1 MAPAGGG
8 NIKVVVRCRPFNSR
22 EIDRGAKCIVEMK
35 NNQTV
40 LTPPDGASSAKGQK
54 DTAPKSFAFD
64 RSYWSF
70 NKSDPTYAGQDNLHD
85 DLGKPLLDNA
95 FQGYNNCIFAY
106 GQTGSGKSY
115 SMMGYGKEHGIIPKI
130 CQDMFGRIGQLQ
142 SDKNTRCTVEVSY
155 LEIYNERVRD
165 LLNPSTKGNLKV
177 REHPSTG
184 PYVEDLAKLVVGSF
198 QEIEN
203 LMDEGNKAR
212 TVAAT
217 NMNETSSR
225 SHAVFTLILTQK
237 SFDPDAK
244 MELEKQAK
252 ISLVD
257 LAGSERATSTGATGA
272 RLKEG
277 AEINRSLSTLGRVIA
292 ALADLSTGK
301 KKKGPGGTVPYRDSV
316 LTWLLKDSL
325 GGNSMTAM
333 IAAISP
339 ADINYDETLSTLRYA
354 DSAKRIKNHAV
365 INEDANAR
373 MIRELKEELSLLRS
387 KLGGG
392 GAGGAGGAGGIA
404 VPPEE
409 VYAEGTPLEQQIVSI
424 TQADGTVKKVS
435 KAEIAEQ
442 LSQSE
447 KILIDL
453 NQTWEEKLVKTEE
466 IHKEREAAL
475 EELGISIE
483 KGFVGLHTPKK
494 MPHLVNLSDDPLL
507 AECLVYNLKPGKTT
521 VGNVDSNAEHQAN
534 IRLNGTRI
542 LHDHCTFDN
551 AMDGIVTIT
560 PSEGA
565 SIMVNGRRIT
575 ETTPLHSGYRIIF
588 GDFHIFR
595 FNHPMEAKAERD
607 ENRQSLLRQSVTA
620 NALISP
626 RLGHERSQSKAGSE
640 VGESRPDSPAA
651 LREGRDSDWSL
662 ARREAAG
669 AILGTDKNLQSL
681 TDEELN
687 SLFED
692 VQRARAERV
701 NEREGDDDLES
712 NLSYPF
718 REKYMSTGTIDNFSL
733 DTALTMP
740 STPKGGENDDRLK
753 EIRETMQTQLEKQ
766 KEEYQDQLKTAEAA
780 NVEVEEIKKEKERM
794 EETLTQIKTDMEKQ
808 LAVQKKEFEAKIE
821 KLDPLKRPKANP
833 KLSADEI
840 QRAKKAVDHWKGWH
854 YVQMA
859 EAILQDAASLK
870 EAQIMSYELEENVVF
885 QFTVVDQGHAL
896 CSSYDMVLNDVSNED
911 DIALEQA
918 GKPCVGV
925 RVVDYKHSVV
935 HLWSVEK
942 LYDRVRQMR
951 QMHQYLDQPEY
962 SQHFKFDNPFV
973 ETCMPEYSLVGEV
986 DVPLKAVFDSRV
998 QDFTLD
1004 VLSPYTSHVIGII
1017 KVSLEPSSARAPSS
1031 TLKYNVVMHDMVGF
1045 AEREGTDV
1053 HAQLFIPGVSENG
1066 VTTTQMIKDFDE
1078 EPIRFDSV
1086 HSMSVPLF
1094 GPQDINLRIAIF
1106 AKVTAMHLDKLLS
1119 WDEMRDSPP
1128 GSENKPKGARINE
1141 SQFYT
1146 KEKHDLLARIQIL
1159 EMNEEGEHMPVE
1171 VTQTGELDVG
1181 TFQLH
1186 QGLQRRIA
1194 INLSHS
1200 SGDAL
1205 PWEDVSSM
1213 RVGQVQLVDQSGK
1226 VPDMTSP
1233 VPDVQLRL
1241 GGKPSFRQ
1249 NANGTRSATISGH
1262 WDSGS
1267 HNSLL
1272 LDRVTADK
1280 YKVQLTLSWDIVA
1293 DNLAEPMKF
1302 STNIYCQ
1309 ILGRAYVR
1317 QTSMLSALWQQVRIV
1332 HSSSTI
1338 FSLGL
1343 KPAPIKRAGDLWR
1356 MNSQHDYVKGE
1367 ENLSNWSPRGVTLIA
1382 DYIAARKK
1390 RRRIAEIGAAQLWL
1404 KKIGL
1409 PEPRVK
1415 PAETEEQSED
1425 ELSPVKADN
1434 DDDSI
1439 NALLNDTPETSRPST
1454 PNKHNENEAPEAAEE
1469 EGEIEPVATEVEAE
1483 VEIEAGVE
1491 AGTDD
1496 VKTAEQIGAEPVS
1509 AEVVEVPEGTNHEKP
1524 EEVSEEKPQSEY
1536 NEADTDLLTRCIDLW
1551 KRYPDPAFSI
1561 LSPANISP
1569 PTNGI
1574 APESTTPPKLIAT
1587 VLRIPKNP
1595 SVLKGGYLL
1604 VPSADST
1611 KWQKRFV
1618 ELRRPYMHIH
1628 NATNGDEV
1636 AIVSLR
1642 NSRVDSQPEILA
1654 LFGGHHDNLA
1664 DESAVDDSAS
1674 ISSNTQS
1681 SHRRTASGRVSSI
1694 WAGSQAASTGPG
1706 LGGLS
1711 ERLQA
1716 GVFAVYGTDNTWL
1729 FAARNE
1735 KDKLDWIL
1743 RIDQSYYSGS
1753 ASANPSINGSRAV
1766 SPQPRHHAFGD

>member
-1 MAPAGGG
+1 MAGGG
-8 NIKVVVRCRPFNSR
+8 NIKVVVRVRPFNSR
-22 EIDRGAKCIVEMK
+22 EIDRGAKRIVDMK
-35 NNQTV
+35 GNQTV
-40 LTPPDGASSAKGQK
+40 LTPPNEAAHSGKGAKDGG
-54 DTAPKSFAFD
+54 PKTFAFD

-70 NKSDPTYAGQDNLHD
+70 NKSDSNYAGQENLHD

-115 SMMGYGKEHGIIPKI
+115 SMMGYGAEHGIIPKI
-130 CQDMFGRIGQLQ
+130 CQDMFGRIDGLQ
-142 SDKNTRCTVEVSY
+142 SDSSTKCTVEVSY

-237 SFDPDAK
+237 STDADTK

-301 KKKGPGGTVPYRDSV
+301 KKKGAGNTVPYRDSV

-373 MIRELKEELSLLRS
+373 MIRELKEELALLRS
-387 KLGGG
+387 KMGGG
-392 GAGGAGGAGGIA
+392 TVGGVSGAGGAA
-404 VPPEE
+404 PEE
-409 VYAEGTPLEQQIVSI
+409 VYDPDTPLEKQIVSI
-424 TQADGTVKKVS
+424 TSADGTVKKVS

-447 KILIDL
+447 KLLTDL

-542 LHDHCTFDN
+542 LHDHCSFDN
-551 AMDGIVTIT
+551 AADGTVTIT
-560 PSEGA
+560 PNEGA
-565 SIMVNGRRIT
+565 SIMVNGRRISEPT
-575 ETTPLHSGYRIIF
+575 RLHSGYRVIL

-620 NALISP
+620 SQLQNLDRASPSP
-626 RLGHERSQSKAGSE
+626 RPGHERTLSKAGSE
-640 VGESRPDSPAA
+640 LGDSRPDSPA
-651 LREGRDSDWSL
+651 LSRNGRDTDWSF

-669 AILGTDKNLQSL
+669 AILGTDKNLSSL

-687 SLFED
+687 ALFAD

-701 NEREGDDDLES
+701 NDRDGDDDLES
-712 NLSYPF
+712 NMSYPF

-740 STPKGGENDDRLK
+740 STPKAGDSDDRLK
-753 EIRETMQTQLEKQ
+753 EIRESMQSQLEKQ
-766 KEEYQDQLKTAEAA
+766 KEEYQDQIQSAEAA
-780 NVEVEEIKKEKERM
+780 NVEVEEIKQEKVRM
-794 EETLTQIKTDMEKQ
+794 EETLSQLKADMQRQLDEQKQ
-808 LAVQKKEFEAKIE
+808 KFEAKIE
-821 KLDPLKRPKANP
+821 KLDPLKRPKAKP

-840 QRAKKAVDHWKGWH
+840 KLAKNVMKHWRSRH
-854 YVQMA
+854 YVRMA
-859 EAILQDAASLK
+859 EAVLQHAATLK
-870 EAQIMSYELEENVVF
+870 EAQIMSEELGENVVF
-885 QFTVVDQGHAL
+885 QFTVIDQGHAL
-896 CSSYDMVLNDVSNED
+896 CSTYDMILNDVSTD
-911 DIALEQA
+911 SDLALEQSQ
-918 GKPCVGV
+918 KPCVGV
-925 RVVDYKHSVV
+925 RVVDYKNAVI
-935 HLWSVEK
+935 HLWSLEK
-942 LYDRVRQMR
+942 LHDRVRQMR

-962 SQHFKFDNPFV
+962 CQHFKLDNPFV
-973 ETCMPEYSLVGEV
+973 ETCMPQFSLVGEV

-1004 VLSPYTSHVIGII
+1004 VLSPHTSHAIGII

-1066 VTTTQMIKDFDE
+1066 MTTTQMIKDFDE
-1078 EPIRFDSV
+1078 GPVRFDSV

-1094 GPQDINLRIAIF
+1094 GPQDANLRIAIF
-1106 AKVTAMHLDKLLS
+1106 AKVSTMHLDKLLS
-1119 WDEMRDSPP
+1119 WDDMRDNTP
-1128 GSENKPKGARINE
+1128 GADAKQQGARISE

-1146 KEKHDLLARIQIL
+1146 QEKHDILARIQVL
-1159 EMNEEGEHMPVE
+1159 EMNENGEYVPME
-1171 VTQTGELDVG
+1171 VTQTSELDVG

-1194 INLSHS
+1194 INLTHS

-1205 PWEDVSSM
+1205 PWEDVSSV
-1213 RVGQVQLVDQSGK
+1213 RVGKVQLVDHSGK
-1226 VPDMTSP
+1226 VPDLASP
-1233 VPDVQLRL
+1233 TPEISLRI
-1241 GGKPSFRQ
+1241 GTKPTLRQ
-1249 NANGTRSATISGH
+1249 NANGTRSLTVTGH
-1262 WDSGS
+1262 WDSS
-1267 HNSLL
+1267 LHNSLL
-1272 LDRVTADK
+1272 LDRTTADK
-1280 YKVQLTLSWDIVA
+1280 YKIQLTLAWDICS

-1302 STNIYCQ
+1302 STDLYCQ
-1309 ILGRAYVR
+1309 ILGRNYVR
-1317 QTSMLSALWQQVRIV
+1317 QASMLSSLWQHVRIV
-1332 HSSSTI
+1332 HSSTAI
-1338 FSLGL
+1338 FTLGM
-1343 KPAPIKRAGDLWR
+1343 KPAPIKRMGDLWR
-1356 MNSQHDYVKGE
+1356 MSSQHDYVKGE
-1367 ENLSNWSPRGVTLIA
+1367 ENLTNWTPRGVSLIG
-1382 DYIAARKK
+1382 DFIAARKK
-1390 RRRIAEIGAAQLWL
+1390 KRRITEIGAVQLFL

-1409 PEPRVK
+1409 PEPKRR
-1415 PAETEEQSED
+1415 PSEYAQNSED
-1425 ELSPVKADN
+1425 DLSPTKVR
-1434 DDDSI
+1434 DDDEDSI
-1439 NALLNDTPETSRPST
+1439 NALLNDTPESSRPGT
-1454 PNKHNENEAPEAAEE
+1454 PTQEIPSEEQDDKNDGAAAHTQE
-1469 EGEIEPVATEVEAE
+1469 
-1483 VEIEAGVE
+1483 
-1491 AGTDD
+1491 TDD
-1496 VKTAEQIGAEPVS
+1496 VQPSEGDKNSETTEAPGTSESAGAHESNGSTEPTV
-1509 AEVVEVPEGTNHEKP
+1509 KP
-1524 EEVSEEKPQSEY
+1524 TQSEFD
-1536 NEADTDLLTRCIDLW
+1536 EAEATILAKCVDLW
-1551 KRYPDPAFSI
+1551 KRHPDPSFKV
-1561 LSPANISP
+1561 LSPTNTAP
-1569 PTNGI
+1569 PTNGV
-1574 APESTTPPKLIAT
+1574 APESTEAPRLIAT
-1587 VLRIPKNP
+1587 VVRVPKNP
-1595 SVLKGGYLL
+1595 TVLKGGYLL
-1604 VPSADST
+1604 VPNADST
-1611 KWQKRFV
+1611 KWVKRFV
-1618 ELRRPYMHIH
+1618 ELRRPYMHLH
-1628 NATNGDEV
+1628 NCTDGDEV

-1654 LFGGHHDNLA
+1654 LFNGHD
-1664 DESAVDDSAS
+1664 DDGVDGE
-1674 ISSNTQS
+1674 ISSNNGGSIQPG
-1681 SHRRTASGRVSSI
+1681 HRRTSSGRVISTIWSGNPGSS
-1694 WAGSQAASTGPG
+1694 GPG

-1735 KDKLDWIL
+1735 REKLDWIF

-1753 ASANPSINGSRAV
+1753 GSVSGSGAV
-1766 SPQPRHHAFGD
+1766 SPQPRSHAFHNE

>member
-22 EIDRGAKCIVEMK
+22 EISRGSRCIVEMK
-35 NNQTV
+35 NNQTI
-40 LTPPDGASSAKGQK
+40 LTPPSDGAHSSKGPK
-54 DTAPKSFAFD
+54 DLVPKTFAFD

-70 NKSDPTYAGQDNLHD
+70 NKDDPAYAGQENLHD

-130 CQDMFGRIGQLQ
+130 CQDMFERIGQLQ
-142 SDKNTRCTVEVSY
+142 QDKNTRCTVEVSY

-165 LLNPSTKGNLKV
+165 LLNPATKGNLKV

-237 SFDPDAK
+237 SFDTDTK

-301 KKKGPGGTVPYRDSV
+301 KKKGGAGGTVPYRDSV

-373 MIRELKEELSLLRS
+373 MIRELKEELAQLRS

-392 GAGGAGGAGGIA
+392 AVGGTSGVGGTPI
-404 VPPEE
+404 PPEE

-424 TQADGTVKKVS
+424 TQADGTIKKVS
-435 KAEIAEQ
+435 KAEITEQ

-447 KILIDL
+447 KLLTDL
-453 NQTWEEKLVKTEE
+453 NQTWEEKLLKTEE

-483 KGFVGLHTPKK
+483 KGFIGLHTPKK

-542 LHDHCTFDN
+542 LHDHCSFDN
-551 AMDGIVTIT
+551 AIDGTVTIT

-565 SIMVNGRRIT
+565 SIMVNGRRIA
-575 ETTPLHSGYRIIF
+575 ETTRLHSGYRVIL

-607 ENRQSLLRQSVTA
+607 ENRQSLLRHTVTA
-620 NALISP
+620 SQLQSISP
-626 RLGHERSQSKAGSE
+626 RLGHDRTVSKAGSDF
-640 VGESRPDSPAA
+640 GDSRPDSPAPN
-651 LREGRDSDWSL
+651 RDGRDSDWSF

-687 SLFED
+687 ALFED

-701 NEREGDDDLES
+701 NEREGDDDAES
-712 NLSYPF
+712 NVSYPV

-740 STPKGGENDDRLK
+740 STPRAGETDERLK
-753 EIRETMQTQLEKQ
+753 EIRESMQTQLEKQ
-766 KEEYQDQLKTAEAA
+766 KEEYRDQLKSAEAA

-794 EETLTQIKTDMEKQ
+794 EETLIQIKADMEKQ
-808 LAVQKKEFEAKIE
+808 LEVQKKEFEAKIE
-821 KLDPLKRPKANP
+821 KLDPLKRPKAKP
-833 KLSADEI
+833 KLSAEEI
-840 QRAKKAVDHWKGWH
+840 QRAKKVVKHWKGRH

-859 EAILQDAASLK
+859 EAILQHAATLK
-870 EAQIMSYELEENVVF
+870 EAQIMSEELGENVVF
-885 QFTVVDQGHAL
+885 QFTVVDHGHAL

-918 GKPCVGV
+918 RKPCVGA
-925 RVVDYKHSVV
+925 RVVDYKNTVI
-935 HLWSVEK
+935 HLWSLDK
-942 LYDRVRQMR
+942 LHDRVRQMR

-962 SQHFKFDNPFV
+962 SQHFKLDNPFV
-973 ETCMPEYSLVGEV
+973 EACMPEYSLVGEV
-986 DVPLKAVFDSRV
+986 DVPLRAVFDSRV

-1106 AKVTAMHLDKLLS
+1106 AKVTTMHLDKLLS
-1119 WDEMRDSPP
+1119 WDEMRDTTA
-1128 GSENKPKGARINE
+1128 GSDKKPKGARINE

-1146 KEKHDLLARIQIL
+1146 AEKHDLLARVQIL
-1159 EMNEEGEHMPVE
+1159 EMAESGEHKPVE
-1171 VTQTGELDVG
+1171 VTQTSELDVG

-1213 RVGQVQLVDQSGK
+1213 RVGKVQLVDQSGK
-1226 VPDMTSP
+1226 VPDMASP
-1233 VPDVQLRL
+1233 TPDIALRL
-1241 GGKPSFRQ
+1241 GAKPIFRQ

-1262 WDSGS
+1262 WDSSS

-1280 YKVQLTLSWDIVA
+1280 YKVQMTLSWDIIS

-1302 STNIYCQ
+1302 STNLYCQ
-1309 ILGRAYVR
+1309 ILGRTYVR
-1317 QTSMLSALWQQVRIV
+1317 QPSMLSALWQNVRIV
-1332 HSSSTI
+1332 HSSTTI

-1343 KPAPIKRAGDLWR
+1343 KPAPIKHAGDLWR
-1356 MNSQHDYVKGE
+1356 LNSQHDYVKGE
-1367 ENLSNWSPRGVTLIA
+1367 EILSNWTPRGVSLIG

-1390 RRRIAEIGAAQLWL
+1390 KGRITEIGAAQLWL

-1409 PEPRVK
+1409 PEPRNK
-1415 PAETEEQSED
+1415 PVETDDHSEEEC
-1425 ELSPVKADN
+1425 SPVKAHDE

-1454 PNKHNENEAPEAAEE
+1454 PNESNNEAAESAE
-1469 EGEIEPVATEVEAE
+1469 EGQ
-1483 VEIEAGVE
+1483 
-1491 AGTDD
+1491 
-1496 VKTAEQIGAEPVS
+1496 KL
-1509 AEVVEVPEGTNHEKP
+1509 EGTEAVESVKP
-1524 EEVSEEKPQSEY
+1524 EDAAEEKSQPEY
-1536 NEADTDLLTRCIDLW
+1536 NEEETAILSKCIDLW
-1551 KRYPDPAFSI
+1551 KRYPDPVFNI
-1561 LSPANISP
+1561 LSPANTSP

-1574 APESTTPPKLIAT
+1574 APESTTPPRLIAT
-1587 VLRIPKNP
+1587 VIRVPKNP

-1604 VPSADST
+1604 VPNNDST
-1611 KWQKRFV
+1611 KWVRRFV

-1628 NATNGDEV
+1628 NATNGDEI

-1642 NSRVDSQPEILA
+1642 NSRVDSQPEILG
-1654 LFGGHHDNLA
+1654 LFGGHE
-1664 DESAVDDSAS
+1664 DEPDAEMPNNNNN
-1674 ISSNTQS
+1674 NTNFQP
-1681 SHRRTASGRVSSI
+1681 SHRRTDSGRIISSI
-1694 WAGSQAASTGPG
+1694 WAGNHASAAPG

-1735 KDKLDWIL
+1735 RDKLDWIL

-1753 ASANPSINGSRAV
+1753 GSTSGSGAV
-1766 SPQPRHHAFGD
+1766 SPQPRHHAFGDD

>member
-8 NIKVVVRCRPFNSR
+8 NIKVVVRVRPFNSR
-22 EIDRGAKCIVEMK
+22 EIDRGSKCIVEMK
-35 NNQTV
+35 DNQTI
-40 LTPPDGASSAKGQK
+40 LTPPPEAGHGPKGSK
-54 DTAPKSFAFD
+54 DTSVKTFAFD
-64 RSYWSF
+64 KSYWSF
-70 NKSDPTYAGQDNLHD
+70 NKNDPNYAGQENLHN
-85 DLGKPLLDNA
+85 DLGRPLLDNA

-115 SMMGYGKEHGIIPKI
+115 SMMGYGKDAGIIPNI
-130 CQDMFGRIGQLQ
+130 CQDMFKRIEELQ
-142 SDKNTRCTVEVSY
+142 KDKTTRCTVEVSY

-184 PYVEDLAKLVVGSF
+184 PYVEDLAKLVVSSF

-225 SHAVFTLILTQK
+225 SHAVFTLMLTQK
-237 SFDPDAK
+237 KYDAETK
-244 MELEKQAK
+244 MEMEKQAK

-365 INEDANAR
+365 VNEDANAR
-373 MIRELKEELSLLRS
+373 MIRELKEELAVLRS

-392 GAGGAGGAGGIA
+392 AAGGTGGSA

-409 VYAEGTPLEQQIVSI
+409 VYAEGTPLEKQIVSI
-424 TQADGTVKKVS
+424 TQSDGTVKKVS

-447 KILIDL
+447 KLLTDL
-453 NQTWEEKLVKTEE
+453 NQTWEQKLQKTEE

-507 AECLVYNLKPGKTT
+507 AECLVYNLKPGRTT
-521 VGNVDSNAEHQAN
+521 VGNVDSNLEHQAN

-542 LHDHCTFDN
+542 LHEHCFFDN
-551 AMDGIVTIT
+551 APDGTVTIT
-560 PSEGA
+560 PNEGA
-565 SIMVNGRRIT
+565 SIMVNGKRVT
-575 ETTPLHSGYRIIF
+575 ETTRLHSGYRVIL

-595 FNHPMEAKAERD
+595 FNHPMEARAERD
-607 ENRQSLLRQSVTA
+607 ETRQSLLRQSVTA
-620 NALISP
+620 SQLQSLERTSPSP
-626 RLGHERSQSKAGSE
+626 RPGHERSISKAGSE
-640 VGESRPDSPAA
+640 FAESRPHSPY
-651 LREGRDSDWSL
+651 RNGRDSDWSF

-681 TDEELN
+681 SDEELN
-687 SLFED
+687 ALFED

-701 NEREGDDDLES
+701 NDREGDDDLES
-712 NLSYPF
+712 NTSYPI
-718 REKYMSTGTIDNFSL
+718 REKYMSTGTIDNLSL

-740 STPKGGENDDRLK
+740 STPKAGEADDRLK
-753 EIRETMQTQLEKQ
+753 EIRENMQNQLERQ
-766 KEEYQDQLKTAEAA
+766 KEEYQGQLKSAEAA
-780 NVEVEEIKKEKERM
+780 DVEVEEIKKEKARM
-794 EETLTQIKTDMEKQ
+794 EETLTQLKADMQKQ
-808 LAVQKKEFEAKIE
+808 LEVQKQEFEAKIE
-821 KLDPLKRPKANP
+821 KLDPLKRPKAKP
-833 KLSADEI
+833 KLSEEEI
-840 QRAKKAVDHWKGWH
+840 ERAKKVIKHWRSRH

-859 EAILQDAASLK
+859 EAVLQHAATLK
-870 EAQIMSYELEENVVF
+870 EAQIMSEELGENVVF
-885 QFTVVDQGHAL
+885 QFTIVDIGHAR
-896 CSSYDMVLNDVSNED
+896 CSSYDMVLNDVPGEGED
-911 DIALEQA
+911 LALDEAQ
-918 GKPCVGV
+918 KPCVGI
-925 RVVDYKHSVV
+925 RVVDYKNSVV
-935 HLWSVEK
+935 HLWSIDK

-962 SQHFKFDNPFV
+962 SQHFKLDNPFV
-973 ETCMPEYSLVGEV
+973 ENCMPEYSLVGEV
-986 DVPLKAVFDSRV
+986 DVPLRAVFDSRV

-1004 VLSPYTSHVIGII
+1004 VLSPHTSHAIGII

-1053 HAQLFIPGVSENG
+1053 HAQLFIPGVSDS

-1078 EPIRFDSV
+1078 GPIRFDSV

-1094 GPQDINLRIAIF
+1094 GPRDVNLRIAIF
-1106 AKVTAMHLDKLLS
+1106 AKVSAMHLDKLLS
-1119 WDEMRDSPP
+1119 WDEMRDATPNSDRR
-1128 GSENKPKGARINE
+1128 SQGARINE

-1146 KEKHDLLARIQIL
+1146 EEKHDLLARIQIL
-1159 EMNEEGEHMPVE
+1159 ELNENGEYVPVE
-1171 VTQTGELDVG
+1171 VTQTSELDTG

-1186 QGLQRRIA
+1186 QGLQRRVA
-1194 INLSHS
+1194 INLTHS

-1205 PWEDVSSM
+1205 PWEDISSV
-1213 RVGQVQLVDQSGK
+1213 RIGRIELVDHAGK
-1226 VPDMTSP
+1226 NPDLGSP
-1233 VPDVQLRL
+1233 APEIPLRL
-1241 GGKPSFRQ
+1241 SAKPTSRQ
-1249 NANGTRSATISGH
+1249 NANGTRSMTITGQ
-1262 WDSGS
+1262 WDSS
-1267 HNSLL
+1267 LHNSLL
-1272 LDRVTADK
+1272 LDRTTADK
-1280 YKVQLTLSWDIVA
+1280 YKVQMTLSWDITA

-1302 STNIYCQ
+1302 STNVYCQ
-1309 ILGRAYVR
+1309 ILGRTFVR
-1317 QTSMLSALWQQVRIV
+1317 QASMLSSLFQHVRIV
-1332 HSSSTI
+1332 HSSTAI
-1338 FSLGL
+1338 FTVSMR
-1343 KPAPIKRAGDLWR
+1343 PAPIKRVGDLWR

-1367 ENLSNWSPRGVTLIA
+1367 ENLSNWGPRGVSLIA

-1390 RRRIAEIGAAQLWL
+1390 KRRITEIAAAQLFL

-1409 PEPRVK
+1409 PEPKNK
-1415 PAETEEQSED
+1415 PEED
-1425 ELSPVKADN
+1425 EEPSDDDASPGLKPH
-1434 DDDSI
+1434 DDDQDSI

-1454 PNKHNENEAPEAAEE
+1454 PRQPESAEE
-1469 EGEIEPVATEVEAE
+1469 EQKEQPSEQFEQPVEQPPAQPQEP
-1483 VEIEAGVE
+1483 
-1491 AGTDD
+1491 
-1496 VKTAEQIGAEPVS
+1496 
-1509 AEVVEVPEGTNHEKP
+1509 
-1524 EEVSEEKPQSEY
+1524 EY
-1536 NEADTDLLTRCIDLW
+1536 NEHEVLILNKCLRLW
-1551 KRYPDPAFSI
+1551 SRHPDPLLRI
-1561 LSPANISP
+1561 LGPAN
-1569 PTNGI
+1569 
-1574 APESTTPPKLIAT
+1574 TTPPSDGCPPESVTPPRLIST
-1587 VLRIPKNP
+1587 IIRVPKNP
-1595 SVLKGGYLL
+1595 NVLKGGYLL
-1604 VPSADST
+1604 VPNNDYS
-1611 KWQKRFV
+1611 KWIKRFV
-1618 ELRRPYMHIH
+1618 ELRRPYLHIH
-1628 NATNGDEV
+1628 NVTDGDEV

-1654 LFGGHHDNLA
+1654 LFNGHD
-1664 DESAVDDSAS
+1664 DEPDGLLTPNGNA
-1674 ISSNTQS
+1674 NGNFQPG
-1681 SHRRTASGRVSSI
+1681 HRRTPSGRTVSTIWSGTSRASGPS
-1694 WAGSQAASTGPG
+1694 

-1735 KDKLDWIL
+1735 REKLDWIF
-1743 RIDQSYYSGS
+1743 RIDQSYFSGTASVSGS
-1753 ASANPSINGSRAV
+1753 GAV
-1766 SPQPRHHAFGD
+1766 SPQPRNPPFDAD